1 MGEYHTF
8 MLYCGILRHIL
19 CLLVLFLSRIEPM
32 LKILSR
38 IFCFQTLF
46 PTFVIKNKL
55 VLMR

>member
-1 MGEYHTF
+1 MGEHHTF

-19 CLLVLFLSRIEPM
+19 CLLVLFLPRIEPM

-46 PTFVIKNKL
+46 PTFVIKNK
-55 VLMR
+55 